1 MSNVKVFLAVVD
13 FGMLIWERSFCMV
26 NFGVVYFG
34 LWLYGF
40 VIARLVAMISMC

>member
-34 LWLYGF
+34 LWLYEF